1 MSKDTK
7 ILSKP
12 INDGSSD
19 DQKPVSGVNLD
30 SFIPSAGLEDIA
42 AATNNG
48 INEQLHLHQEKI
60 KPAKKSEP
68 APDPND
74 INTHPKKWY
83 ETDIFG
89 KLKYDENGKPKKK
102 TGRPKKAKK
111 GDKLVGGGTWPPATA
126 STIKDQ
132 PTEQPGATPGQE
144 PKRMD
149 LGKEAGEVLTG
160 HMERLGQAIGGEKA
174 KPTPEEKKVISESL
188 SASLGEWQIYPPL
201 ALLAFSGLFL
211 IRVFLES
218 KFIKKDKDNSSNGSK
233 THDVPRDNGKRQD
246 GTSKAAQWDYAD
258 I

>member
-1 MSKDTK
+1 
-7 ILSKP
+7 
-12 INDGSSD
+12 
-19 DQKPVSGVNLD
+19 
-30 SFIPSAGLEDIA
+30 
-42 AATNNG
+42 
-48 INEQLHLHQEKI
+48 
-60 KPAKKSEP
+60 
-68 APDPND
+68 
-74 INTHPKKWY
+74 
-83 ETDIFG
+83 
-89 KLKYDENGKPKKK
+89 
-102 TGRPKKAKK
+102 
-111 GDKLVGGGTWPPATA
+111 
-126 STIKDQ
+126 
-132 PTEQPGATPGQE
+132 
-144 PKRMD
+144 MD